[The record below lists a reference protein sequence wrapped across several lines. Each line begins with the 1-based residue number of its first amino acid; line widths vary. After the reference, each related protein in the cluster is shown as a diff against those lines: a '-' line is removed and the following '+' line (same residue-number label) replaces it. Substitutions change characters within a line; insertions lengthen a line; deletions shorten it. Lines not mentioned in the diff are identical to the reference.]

1 VFDELFGLPAHP
13 LMVHAPVVLVPFTV
27 LVAIIYGF
35 IPPARQRLG
44 LLLILLALAGAGTA
58 YGAVE
63 SGKRFVVRQ
72 GVTGPAVTE
81 HQDFGEMLRNV
92 AGLLALVV
100 VVLVIVDR
108 ARHRRRR
115 LQFADD
121 GSPHTYARA
130 RSGGVLLGAVSL
142 VLTLGL
148 LAVAGGAGYYAARTG
163 HTGAKMVWETTP

>member
-13 LMVHAPVVLVPFTV
+13 LMVHAPVVLIPFTV
-27 LVAIIYGF
+27 LVAVIYGL
-35 IPPARQRLG
+35 IPPVRQRLG

-63 SGKRFVVRQ
+63 SGKRFAIRQ
-72 GVTGPAVTE
+72 GGVTPVIAE
-81 HQDFGEMLRNV
+81 HQDLGEMLRNV

-100 VVLVIVDR
+100 AVLVIVDR
-108 ARHRRRR
+108 ARNRRRR

-130 RSGGVLLGAVSL
+130 RSGGLLLGAVSI

-148 LAVAGGAGYYAARTG
+148 LGVAGGAAYYVARTG
-163 HTGAKMVWETTP
+163 HTGAKMVWEPTP